1 MNRDRLRSLDALRG
15 LTILVMI
22 FVNDLAGVAGAPPWM
37 KHLSPPLGD
46 GMTFVDVVFPAFL
59 FIVGMSIPLSIGLR
73 LERGEALRSVW
84 RRVLART
91 FGLLVIGVLIVNAD
105 SMPEGSLPSPALWGL
120 LMYLGV
126 FLVWGA
132 APKALSPRRVTV
144 LRVAGV
150 ALLVA
155 LALLYQGAGSGALIE
170 LRTSWW
176 GILGLIGWGY
186 LVASVVYIAFRR
198 NLAAVIG
205 IIPLLYCIYVA
216 HAVGFF
222 SGWWISGFVAVGP
235 MLGSHA
241 AVVVSGMALGMVLAP
256 GSRVQGHTGRLRWA
270 ILYAL
275 ALATSAHLLHAAR
288 DVHPMFIVN
297 KILATPPWCL
307 WSSAITVA
315 AWAVLYRQIDME
327 RPGRWASF
335 LEAAGQNP
343 LTAYVLAP
351 IFEYA
356 FILSSKALNVPNVY
370 DQLGAHYA
378 TGLPR
383 SILFALFVVW
393 LTGRLRR
400 RGIQLGL

>member
-1 MNRDRLRSLDALRG
+1 MSQDRVRSLDALRG

-37 KHLSPPLGD
+37 KHFSPHLGD

-59 FIVGMSIPLSIGLR
+59 FIVGMSIPFSIGRR
-73 LERGEALRSVW
+73 LERGEPRLSVW
-84 RRVLART
+84 RHVLTRT
-91 FGLLVIGVLIVNAD
+91 FGLLAIGVLIVNAD
-105 SMPEGSLPSPALWGL
+105 TMPEGGVLSPALWGL

-132 APKALSPRRVTV
+132 APRAWQRRRVV
-144 LRVAGV
+144 ALRAAGI

-155 LALLYQGAGSGALIE
+155 LAVLYPGEGTIG
-170 LRTSWW
+170 LRPQWW
-176 GILGLIGWGY
+176 GILGLIGWAY
-186 LVASVVYIAFRR
+186 LVAGTVYMAFRK

-205 IIPLLYCIYVA
+205 TIPLLYCIYVA

-222 SGWWISGFVAVGP
+222 SGWWVARFVEVGP

-241 AVVVSGMALGMVLAP
+241 AIVVSGVALGMALAP
-256 GSRVQGHTGRLRWA
+256 GSRVRGHGGRLRWA

-275 ALATSAHLLHAAR
+275 VLAASAHLLHAAH
-288 DVHPMFIVN
+288 DVHRMFIVN

-315 AWAVLYRQIDME
+315 VWAGLYGLMDVRRHD
-327 RPGRWASF
+327 RWAAF
-335 LEAAGQNP
+335 LEPAGQNP

-351 IFEYA
+351 IFDYVFVLVA
-356 FILSSKALNVPNVY
+356 GAAHVPNLY
-370 DQLGAHYA
+370 EELGVRFS
-378 TGLPR
+378 TGLAR
-383 SILFALFVVW
+383 SAFFALFVVW

-400 RGIQLGL
+400 RGVQLGL